1 MRRPE
6 PRPLGP
12 ALEAVAKGVAPAT
25 TLAAVQR
32 HWTDVAGP
40 RVAAEATPVRAH
52 GDEVVVACRSAVWAS
67 ELTLLAGDLASRLND
82 VLERSKGQRPVRRL
96 RFQTSSGAEGP

>member
-1 MRRPE
+1 VRRLE

-12 ALEAVAKGVAPAT
+12 ALDAVAKGVAPAT

-32 HWTDVAGP
+32 HWADVAGA

-52 GDEVVVACRSAVWAS
+52 GGEVVVACRSAVWAS
-67 ELTLLAGDLASRLND
+67 ELTLLADDLAGRLND
-82 VLERSKGQRPVRRL
+82 VLERPEGQRPVRRL
-96 RFQTSSGAEGP
+96 RFQTSSGADGP